1 MLHLYNNKNLTG
13 SDVRKEDISTIPY
26 SPRPLFFLSHS
37 LHRFLKCF
45 LFCFGAF
52 QFHRVSRFYVV
63 DFHSQ
68 KPDNVFHLH
77 CISFQLHSPVFS
89 ISYYISKINS
99 YSCFVNIFN
108 VIYFT
113 PSYKHTCFLIIV
125 DDSKAE
131 KTQKSAYKTI
141 NFAEIFRV
149 QIATTTDL
157 LEEKKLRLE
166 ANIPTRLYCEV
177 EQSQIAGEVQ
187 RLSDTPR
194 QGGKSQSET
203 DRLSS
208 GAGTG
213 GSRN

>member
-1 MLHLYNNKNLTG
+1 M
-13 SDVRKEDISTIPY
+13 
-26 SPRPLFFLSHS
+26 
-37 LHRFLKCF
+37 
-45 LFCFGAF
+45 
-52 QFHRVSRFYVV
+52 
-63 DFHSQ
+63 
-68 KPDNVFHLH
+68 
-77 CISFQLHSPVFS
+77 
-89 ISYYISKINS
+89 
-99 YSCFVNIFN
+99 
-108 VIYFT
+108 
-113 PSYKHTCFLIIV
+113 IIV

-149 QIATTTDL
+149 
-157 LEEKKLRLE
+157 
-166 ANIPTRLYCEV
+166 
-177 EQSQIAGEVQ
+177 QIAGEVQ